1 MQEGYSLACK
11 RRPNCANGPW
21 VCQPHKAILAY
32 RSGQTAGVSERGE
45 ACSRDTAAQNKVEL
59 GECIVRV
66 VVARL
71 SVADDVLDNEA
82 RALRAELRCMNDL
95 TGPAPTNQYAASDC
109 RQEPTVA

>member
-1 MQEGYSLACK
+1 MGLPAIQSDPRHIVPVKLRGYRK
-11 RRPNCANGPW
+11 
-21 VCQPHKAILAY
+21 
-32 RSGQTAGVSERGE
+32 GE

-95 TGPAPTNQYAASDC
+95 SGPAPTNQDAAPDC